1 MKAKAYGILA
11 AMVGLILLAMPVRA
25 LAHDHGGYNW
35 GHHDNGHHY
44 GWYKHHGGD
53 RGWYEGR
60 GWHRHHDDDGDGWYG
75 RYGDRRWDGYPN
87 QGYGGVYPG
96 SVVPPVAVPLSG
108 AYPYAGTYAAGNP
121 SRLMQLRQ
129 TMSQRYNANQALYQA
144 AMAQGNYS
152 LANKAQARMQLQS
165 ATINQADAMLNG
177 AAAPVYPGYNQPIY
191 GADPYAYGQPGY
203 SPLSSIIQML
213 GY

>member
-11 AMVGLILLAMPVRA
+11 VVVCLILLAMPMRA
-25 LAHDHGGYNW
+25 LAHDHDGDGW
-35 GHHDNGHHY
+35 GHHEHGHHY

-53 RGWYEGR
+53 RGWYDGR
-60 GWHRHHDDDGDGWYG
+60 GWRHHHDHDGDRWYG
-75 RYGDRRWDGYPN
+75 GYGDRRWGGYQN
-87 QGYGGVYPG
+87 QGYYGVYPG
-96 SVVPPVAVPLSG
+96 GVVPPIAEPWSS
-108 AYPYAGTYAAGNP
+108 AYPYAGSYAAGNP
-121 SRLMQLRQ
+121 SLMLLRQ

-152 LANKAQARMQLQS
+152 LANKAQARMMQES
-165 ATINQADAMLNG
+165 ATINQADAMMNG
-177 AAAPVYPGYNQPIY
+177 AAPPVFPGYGQPSY
-191 GADPYAYGQPGY
+191 AANPYAYGQTGY